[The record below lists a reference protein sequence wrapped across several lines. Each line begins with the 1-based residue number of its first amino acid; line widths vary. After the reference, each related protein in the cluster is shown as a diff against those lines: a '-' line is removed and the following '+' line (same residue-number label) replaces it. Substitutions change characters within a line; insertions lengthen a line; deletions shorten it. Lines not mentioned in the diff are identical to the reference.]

1 MARVFLLFDVGV
13 IAGVKEEWN
22 FSVWGRKSKIYSAF
36 KCKGQRGEHHSFG
49 MWGAGW
55 LG

>member
-1 MARVFLLFDVGV
+1 MARVFLFDVGV

-36 KCKGQRGEHHSFG
+36 KCKENPWNQQQVT
-49 MWGAGW
+49 
-55 LG
+55 